1 MAVITFANT
10 KGGAGKTT
18 AVLLLA
24 TELARKGY
32 RITILDADPQHW
44 ISRWH
49 EVSGHVANISVIDF
63 VTSASLP
70 HHISDNKHN
79 TDYFIIDLP
88 GARNPMLAT
97 AIGLSDHV
105 LIPIQG
111 CAMDARGGAQVLE
124 LLQYLDEKAGIK
136 IGHSVV
142 LTRVNSMVTTRALA
156 LVKSLLSERQV
167 PVLDTAIIER
177 SAFPRYL
184 RLRRHAAHARS
195 GPRQQPREGARE
207 RTLFCRRDHAQA
219 AGQASGRS
227 PHDRSAD
234 PLGGVE
240 PIESNEECAP
250 VRWGA
255 FFFASGQSSYLAWPC
270 DALPLAGNKSFVAAA
285 TVTCC
290 IHRIR
295 RRSSMSIF
303 RRGASPERG
312 NSMHLKKLYT
322 GILRCAGDYRGDE

>member
-1 MAVITFANT
+1 MPVITFANT

-49 EVSGHVANISVIDF
+49 EISGHVANIQVIDF

-70 HHISDNKHN
+70 QHISENKHS

-88 GARNPMLAT
+88 GARNPLLAT

-124 LLQYLDEKAGIK
+124 LLQYLDDKAGIK

-142 LTRVNSMVTTRALA
+142 LTRVNSMVTTRALQ
-156 LVKSLLSERQV
+156 LVKALLNERNV

-177 SAFPRYL
+177 AAFRDIFDCGGTLHDMDPMRVSNL
-184 RLRRHAAHARS
+184 EKACENALCFAEEIIRKVPVKLAACARTT
-195 GPRQQPREGARE
+195 GP
-207 RTLFCRRDHAQA
+207 LI
-219 AGQASGRS
+219 
-227 PHDRSAD
+227 RSA
-234 PLGGVE
+234 
-240 PIESNEECAP
+240 A
-250 VRWGA
+250 
-255 FFFASGQSSYLAWPC
+255 
-270 DALPLAGNKSFVAAA
+270 
-285 TVTCC
+285 
-290 IHRIR
+290 
-295 RRSSMSIF
+295 
-303 RRGASPERG
+303 
-312 NSMHLKKLYT
+312 
-322 GILRCAGDYRGDE
+322 

>member
-32 RITILDADPQHW
+32 RVTILDADPQHW

-49 EVSGHVANISVIDF
+49 EISGHVANISVIDF

-70 HHISDNKHN
+70 LHISENKHN

-124 LLQYLDEKAGIK
+124 LLQYLDEKAGIR

-156 LVKSLLSERQV
+156 IVKTLLNQRQV

-177 SAFPRYL
+177 SAFRDIFDCGGTLHTLDP
-184 RLRRHAAHARS
+184 ARAS
-195 GPRQQPREGARE
+195 NLDKARE
-207 RTLFCRRDHAQA
+207 NALCFAEEIMRKLPVRLPA
-219 AGQASGRS
+219 AARMTG
-227 PHDRSAD
+227 PLIRSA
-234 PLGGVE
+234 
-240 PIESNEECAP
+240 A
-250 VRWGA
+250 
-255 FFFASGQSSYLAWPC
+255 
-270 DALPLAGNKSFVAAA
+270 
-285 TVTCC
+285 
-290 IHRIR
+290 
-295 RRSSMSIF
+295 
-303 RRGASPERG
+303 
-312 NSMHLKKLYT
+312 
-322 GILRCAGDYRGDE
+322 

>member
-1 MAVITFANT
+1 MPVITFANT

-32 RITILDADPQHW
+32 RVTILDADPQHW

-49 EVSGHVANISVIDF
+49 EISGNVKNVSVIDF

-70 HHISDNKHN
+70 LHISENKAN

-88 GARNPMLAT
+88 GARNPLLAT
-97 AIGLSDHV
+97 AVGLSDHV

-142 LTRVNSMVTTRALA
+142 LTRVNSMVTTRALQ
-156 LVKSLLSERQV
+156 LVKALLNERHV

-177 SAFPRYL
+177 SAFRDIFDCGGTL
-184 RLRRHAAHARS
+184 ATMDAARVS
-195 GPRQQPREGARE
+195 NLEKARE
-207 RTLFCRRDHAQA
+207 NALCFA
-219 AGQASGRS
+219 
-227 PHDRSAD
+227 
-234 PLGGVE
+234 
-240 PIESNEECAP
+240 EEMMRKLP
-250 VRWGA
+250 VK
-255 FFFASGQSSYLAWPC
+255 
-270 DALPLAGNKSFVAAA
+270 LPVAARLSGLLMRDA
-285 TVTCC
+285 
-290 IHRIR
+290 
-295 RRSSMSIF
+295 
-303 RRGASPERG
+303 A
-312 NSMHLKKLYT
+312 
-322 GILRCAGDYRGDE
+322 

>member
-1 MAVITFANT
+1 MPVITFANT

-32 RITILDADPQHW
+32 RVTILDADPQHW

-49 EVSGHVANISVIDF
+49 EISGNVKNVSVIDF

-70 HHISDNKHN
+70 LHISENKAN

-88 GARNPMLAT
+88 GARNPLLAT
-97 AIGLSDHV
+97 AVGLSDHV

-142 LTRVNSMVTTRALA
+142 LTRVNSMVTTRALQ
-156 LVKSLLSERQV
+156 LVKALLNERHV

-177 SAFPRYL
+177 SAFRDIFDCGGTL
-184 RLRRHAAHARS
+184 ATMDATRVSNL
-195 GPRQQPREGARE
+195 EKARE
-207 RTLFCRRDHAQA
+207 NALCFA
-219 AGQASGRS
+219 
-227 PHDRSAD
+227 
-234 PLGGVE
+234 
-240 PIESNEECAP
+240 EEMMRKLP
-250 VRWGA
+250 VK
-255 FFFASGQSSYLAWPC
+255 
-270 DALPLAGNKSFVAAA
+270 LPVAARLSGLLMRDA
-285 TVTCC
+285 
-290 IHRIR
+290 
-295 RRSSMSIF
+295 
-303 RRGASPERG
+303 A
-312 NSMHLKKLYT
+312 
-322 GILRCAGDYRGDE
+322 

>member
-177 SAFPRYL
+177 SAFRDIFDCGGTLHTLDP
-184 RLRRHAAHARS
+184 ARAS
-195 GPRQQPREGARE
+195 NLEKARE
-207 RTLFCRRDHAQA
+207 NALCFAEEIMRKLPVRLGA
-219 AGQASGRS
+219 AARMTASS
-227 PHDRSAD
+227 IRSA
-234 PLGGVE
+234 
-240 PIESNEECAP
+240 A
-250 VRWGA
+250 
-255 FFFASGQSSYLAWPC
+255 
-270 DALPLAGNKSFVAAA
+270 
-285 TVTCC
+285 
-290 IHRIR
+290 
-295 RRSSMSIF
+295 
-303 RRGASPERG
+303 
-312 NSMHLKKLYT
+312 
-322 GILRCAGDYRGDE
+322 